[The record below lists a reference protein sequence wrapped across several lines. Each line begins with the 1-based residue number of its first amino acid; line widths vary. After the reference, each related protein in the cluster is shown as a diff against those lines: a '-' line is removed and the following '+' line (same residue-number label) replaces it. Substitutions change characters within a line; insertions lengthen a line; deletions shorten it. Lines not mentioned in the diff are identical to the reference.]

1 MVVNR
6 VFEVSFMTLA
16 FAALGAIVIGA
27 LLVAMHVKRRYH
39 PNLIGALIGALLCFV
54 LLEALPSFT

>member
-1 MVVNR
+1 MVINDT
-6 VFEVSFMTLA
+6 FEVSYVMLA

-27 LLVAMHVKRRYH
+27 LLTAMHMKRKYH

-54 LLEALPSFT
+54 LLETLPAFT